1 MDVRVLKAAV
11 EGDVSA
17 MREMHLLSPR
27 RLKAARNKVPARH
40 ANQRLVYREKF
51 TSD

>member
-1 MDVRVLKAAV
+1 MDVRVLKAAI
-11 EGDVSA
+11 EGDMSL
-17 MREMHLLSPR
+17 MREMHVLSPR
-27 RLKAARNKVPARH
+27 RLKAAHNKVPARH